1 MFKKVQSRRVYVEI
15 VEQIQQLIRE
25 KVLKPGDKLPPERAL
40 AQKLGV
46 SRPPLREALAALE
59 ILGVIE
65 TRGGMGNVVR
75 NSLDSTSYEEKF
87 KELEQEKSP
96 FELLEARKA
105 IETEI
110 ARLAARR
117 ATKEDIVAIQD
128 SLTKMKS
135 AISNIPKSMEVDKQF
150 HIKFIEVDKE
160 FHINVAKTAHNDV
173 LFSIMSELAERF
185 KEKLWVKLKEK
196 SWSVPHHPQ
205 KYFEEHTEILKA
217 IENRDSRAASQRMY
231 NHLADVERDL
241 LSEQRYKNEGGDDSE
256 VGHKTER

>member
-1 MFKKVQSRRVYVEI
+1 MFKKVQTRRVYVEI
-15 VEQIQQLIRE
+15 VEQIQQLIKER
-25 KVLKPGDKLPPERAL
+25 VLKPGDKLPPERFL

-59 ILGVIE
+59 ILGAIE

-75 NSLDSTSYEEKF
+75 NSLDSASYKQKF
-87 KELEQEKSP
+87 KELQQEKSP

-110 ARLAARR
+110 ARLAAKR

-135 AISNIPKSMEVDKQF
+135 AISNIPKSMEVDRQF
-150 HIKFIEVDKE
+150 HIRFIEVDKE

-196 SWSVPHHPQ
+196 SWSIPHHTRR
-205 KYFEEHTEILKA
+205 YFEEHTGILNA
-217 IENRDSRAASQRMY
+217 IKNKDEKTAFRKMY
-231 NHLADVERDL
+231 DHLAGVEKDL
-241 LSEQRYKNEGGDDSE
+241 LSEQEKI
-256 VGHKTER
+256 